1 MFGDLTRFQS
11 LASKAKKMSIKIAIG
26 DATYDGFGSGSDF
39 GGVRPRDMR
48 SRSSIPVGFVS
59 FSSLHVGK
67 RGGYEACALLLV
79 GGV

>member
-39 GGVRPRDMR
+39 GGVRPRDSR
-48 SRSSIPVGFVS
+48 SRS
-59 FSSLHVGK
+59 
-67 RGGYEACALLLV
+67 
-79 GGV
+79 

>member
-48 SRSSIPVGFVS
+48 SRSSIPVCFAS
-59 FSSLHVGK
+59 FFSLLW
-67 RGGYEACALLLV
+67 GGEGDMRLARCC
-79 GGV
+79 